1 METWKTQDVFEF
13 LGGGGGG
20 GGAGCAGLQGR
31 ARESTHHDGQPVI
44 VERGTLKVCT
54 QPLDATGEKKEGQDP
69 CARGLEVSVITPLRS
84 PVRLPCAPTLGARN
98 SQSWPLPTPPT
109 TNSFPK
115 NSSKSV
121 TLSRTTTLYGKLGWV
136 GHEGTG
142 RARNRTGY
150 ISDCGKCKMKKIG
163 HI

>member
-1 METWKTQDVFEF
+1 METWKIQDVLDF
-13 LGGGGGG
+13 LWGGCWT
-20 GGAGCAGLQGR
+20 ARQSQGI
-31 ARESTHHDGQPVI
+31 THHDGQPVI
-44 VERGTLKVCT
+44 VEGGALKICA

-69 CARGLEVSVITPLRS
+69 CGRRPEVSVIPPLRS
-84 PVRLPCAPTLGARN
+84 PVWLPCASALCACISHPWL
-98 SQSWPLPTPPT
+98 LPTPPT
-109 TNSFPK
+109 TSSFPK

-142 RARNRTGY
+142 RARNRTSY
-150 ISDCGKCKMKKIG
+150 ISCCVRCKTKIG